1 MMRICFDMDGTIA
14 DLYGV
19 NGWLDYLQSEDTT
32 PYRAAKVLVNMQ
44 MLARRLNFLQRK
56 GYEIGIVSWT
66 SKNGSD
72 QYNKAVAE
80 AKREWLRRHLRSVKF
95 DFVAIVPY
103 GYSKSTFAID
113 NNDILFDDEER
124 NRAAWTGAAYDV
136 NEILN
141 VLKNLK

>member
-1 MMRICFDMDGTIA
+1 MRICFDMDGTIA
-14 DLYGV
+14 NLYGV
-19 NGWLDYLQSEDTT
+19 DGWLDYLQSEDTT

-44 MLARRLNFLQRK
+44 VLARRLNSLQRK

-72 QYNKAVAE
+72 QYNKAVEE

-95 DFVAIVPY
+95 DFIAIVPY
-103 GYSKSTFAID
+103 GYNKSAFAID
-113 NNDILFDDEER
+113 DDDILFDDEER
-124 NRAAWTGAAYDV
+124 NRTAWTGVAYDA

-141 VLKNLK
+141 VLKSLK

>member
-1 MMRICFDMDGTIA
+1 MRICFDMDGTIA

-32 PYRAAKVLVNMQ
+32 PYRAAKVLINMQ
-44 MLARRLNFLQRK
+44 VLARRLNSLQRK

-72 QYNKAVAE
+72 QYNEAVAE

-95 DFVAIVPY
+95 DFIAIVPY
-103 GYSKSTFAID
+103 GYNKSAFAIG

-124 NRAAWTGAAYDV
+124 NRAAWTGVAYDV

-141 VLKNLK
+141 VLENLE

>member
-1 MMRICFDMDGTIA
+1 MDGTIA

-19 NGWLDYLQSEDTT
+19 DGWLDYLQSEDTT

-80 AKREWLRRHLRSVKF
+80 AKRKWLRRHLRSVKF
-95 DFVAIVPY
+95 DFIAIVPY
-103 GYSKSTFAID
+103 GYNKSAFAIGD
-113 NNDILFDDEER
+113 NDILFDDEER
-124 NRAAWTGAAYDV
+124 NRAAWTGVAYDV
-136 NEILN
+136 NEILS
-141 VLKNLK
+141 VLKSLE

>member
-1 MMRICFDMDGTIA
+1 MRICFDMDGTIA

-19 NGWLDYLQSEDTT
+19 DGWLDYLQSEDTT

-44 MLARRLNFLQRK
+44 VLARRLNSLQRK

-72 QYNKAVAE
+72 QYNKAVVE
-80 AKREWLRRHLRSVKF
+80 AKREWLRRHLRSVRF
-95 DFVAIVPY
+95 DFIAIVPY
-103 GYSKSTFAID
+103 GYNKSAFAIG

-124 NRAAWTGAAYDV
+124 NRVAWTGVAYDV
-136 NEILN
+136 NEILS
-141 VLKNLK
+141 VLKSLE

>member
-1 MMRICFDMDGTIA
+1 MDGTIA

-19 NGWLDYLQSEDTT
+19 NGWLGYLQSEDTT

-44 MLARRLNFLQRK
+44 VLARRLNSLQRK

-95 DFVAIVPY
+95 DFIAIVPY
-103 GYSKSTFAID
+103 GYSKSAFAIGD
-113 NNDILFDDEER
+113 NDILFDDEER
-124 NRAAWTGAAYDV
+124 NRAAWTGVAYDV

-141 VLKNLK
+141 ILKNLE

>member
-1 MMRICFDMDGTIA
+1 MRICFDMDGTIA
-14 DLYGV
+14 NLYGV
-19 NGWLDYLQSEDTT
+19 DGWLDYLQSEDTT

-44 MLARRLNFLQRK
+44 VLARRLNSLQRK

-72 QYNKAVAE
+72 QYNKAVEE
-80 AKREWLRRHLRSVKF
+80 AKREWLRHHLRSVKF
-95 DFVAIVPY
+95 DFIAVVPY
-103 GYSKSTFAID
+103 GYNKSVFAID
-113 NNDILFDDEER
+113 DDDILFDDEER
-124 NRAAWTGAAYDV
+124 NRTAWTGVAYDA

>member
-14 DLYGV
+14 DLYSV
-19 NGWLDYLQSEDTT
+19 DGWLDYLQSEDTT
-32 PYRAAKVLVNMQ
+32 PYRAAKVLINMQ
-44 MLARRLNFLQRK
+44 VLARRLNFLQRK

-80 AKREWLRRHLRSVKF
+80 AKHEWLRRHLRSVKF
-95 DFVAIVPY
+95 DFIAIVPY
-103 GYSKSTFAID
+103 GYNKSAFAIG

-124 NRAAWTGAAYDV
+124 NRAAWTGVAYDV
-136 NEILN
+136 NEILD
-141 VLKNLK
+141 VLKGLE

>member
-19 NGWLDYLQSEDTT
+19 DGWLDYLQSEDTT
-32 PYRAAKVLVNMQ
+32 PYRAAKVLINMQ
-44 MLARRLNFLQRK
+44 VLARRLNSLQRK

-72 QYNKAVAE
+72 QYNEAVAE

-95 DFVAIVPY
+95 NFIAIVPY
-103 GYSKSTFAID
+103 GYNKSAFAIGD
-113 NNDILFDDEER
+113 NDILFDDEEH
-124 NRAAWTGAAYDV
+124 NRAAWTGVAYDV
-136 NEILN
+136 NEIFN
-141 VLKNLK
+141 VLKNLE